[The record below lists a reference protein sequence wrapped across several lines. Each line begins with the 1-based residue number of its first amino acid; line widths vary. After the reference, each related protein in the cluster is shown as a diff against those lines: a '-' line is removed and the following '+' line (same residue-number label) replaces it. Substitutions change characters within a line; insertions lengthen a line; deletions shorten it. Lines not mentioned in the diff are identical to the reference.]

1 MTDLTRFIASLMR
14 EEDVAWDGGD
24 ASAFLQASN
33 VHGAT
38 PLIAYRIREKRRGI
52 PATLAASIEAE
63 ARTHMAHDVVRQREL
78 LQLLDRFESPAIP
91 MLVIK
96 GTALARTHY
105 AHSWLR
111 PRCDTDV
118 LIERERLEEITDL
131 LGRAGYAE
139 ERSSGGELIS
149 RQRMWARI
157 DSLGIRHCI
166 DLHWELSNRPR
177 YARAFSFR
185 ELWSRG
191 VSFQGS
197 EIRMPAPADAL
208 LIAALHLVG
217 HHHSTPRLI
226 WLYDIHLLHASMSIE
241 ELQAAAAL
249 ARERKIVMAFD
260 AAIALSLNWFG
271 DRRDAALPHPAPTAM
286 EELIDDLRCT
296 PGIRSKLR
304 LMGEHLFPPAAYVME
319 KYGVTSR
326 AALPALYLRR
336 AFGASTRLFKTLSS

>member
-1 MTDLTRFIASLMR
+1 MMDLTRFIASLMR
-14 EEDVAWDGGD
+14 AEDVAWEVAD
-24 ASAFLQASN
+24 AEAFLQASN
-33 VHGAT
+33 AHGAT
-38 PLIAYRIREKRRGI
+38 PLIAYRIREERRGI
-52 PATLAASIEAE
+52 AATLAAHLETE
-63 ARTHMAHDVVRQREL
+63 ARTHMAHEVVRQREL
-78 LQLLDRFESPAIP
+78 SQLLDQFESPAIP

-96 GTALARTHY
+96 GAALARTHY
-105 AHSWLR
+105 AHTWLR
-111 PRCDTDV
+111 PRCDTDI
-118 LIERERLEEITDL
+118 LIERERLEEIAEVF
-131 LGRAGYAE
+131 GRAGYAE
-139 ERSSGGELIS
+139 EPSSGGELIS

-157 DSLGIRHCI
+157 DNLGIRHCI
-166 DLHWELSNRPR
+166 DLHWELSNRAR

-191 VSFQGS
+191 VAFHGP
-197 EIRMPAPADAL
+197 EIRMPAPGDAL

-217 HHHSTPRLI
+217 HHQSAPRLI

-249 ARERKIVMAFD
+249 ARERKMVMAFD
-260 AAIALSLNWFG
+260 VALALSLRWFG
-271 DRRDAALPHPAPTAM
+271 DRRDDVIAHRAPTAIA
-286 EELIDDLRCT
+286 ELIDDLRCT

-336 AFGASTRLFKTLSS
+336 AVGASTRLLRRG